1 MKKIIRFRPLDWEN
15 LKSARFLKPFEA
27 LGLVEDFSAD
37 DNLPELAEL
46 ICDVSKDYHKNHYR
60 YDHLL
65 YSTRPTETPSTLFAE
80 LKEKGDRLPTLW
92 AYTEGKDGRRKNIH
106 AIKDHR
112 MLQSMAYALE
122 QSTYAPEK
130 ESDGE

>member
-1 MKKIIRFRPLDWEN
+1 MKKIIRFRPLEWKN
-15 LKSARFLKPFEA
+15 LKAARYLKPFED
-27 LGLVEDFSAD
+27 LGLVDDFSAD
-37 DNLPELAEL
+37 DNLPELVEL

-65 YSTRPTETPSTLFAE
+65 YSPRSTETPSTLFVE
-80 LKEKGDRLPTLW
+80 LIEKGDRLPALW

-122 QSTYAPEK
+122 K
-130 ESDGE
+130 ESDGEQR

>member
-1 MKKIIRFRPLDWEN
+1 MKKIIRFRPNEWKD
-15 LKSARFLKPFEA
+15 LKSSRFIKPFED

-37 DNLPELAEL
+37 DKLPELVEL
-46 ICDVSKDYHKNHYR
+46 ICDVSKDYHKNHYG

-65 YSTRPTETPSTLFAE
+65 YSSRSTETPSTLFVT
-80 LKEKGDRLPTLW
+80 LKEKSDRLPTLW

-122 QSTYAPEK
+122 QSTYALET

>member
-1 MKKIIRFRPLDWEN
+1 MKKIIRFRPLEWKD
-15 LKSARFLKPFEA
+15 LKYAKIIKPFEDQ
-27 LGLVEDFSAD
+27 GLVEDFSEND
-37 DNLPELAEL
+37 DLSDLCEL
-46 ICDVSKDYHKNHYR
+46 ICDVSKDHHKNHYHF
-60 YDHLL
+60 DHLL
-65 YSTRPTETPSTLFAE
+65 NAPRSNESPSTLFVA
-80 LKEKGDRLPTLW
+80 LQEKSDRLPTLW

-122 QSTYAPEK
+122 K